1 MKKTVYF
8 LSFCLLIVL
17 IFSNVI
23 NINVFADE
31 NNTLI
36 NSINSK
42 NFILYHPESNKVLV
56 ANNENV
62 KTPVASICKLMTSL
76 IVLEE
81 IETGNLSLDQKLVA
95 SEYACSVEGSQAFLD
110 AGCEYL
116 VRDLLKSVIV
126 ASANDS
132 AIVLAE
138 GVSGNET
145 LFVQRM
151 NERAQELGMINTK
164 YENATGLFTSGQYS
178 TAKDTLCVLKEVS
191 KFDLYNEDCHI
202 WMDKLVHPS
211 GRETELVN
219 TNRLVRYYDYCLNGK
234 TGYVDESGYCLASS
248 AMKDGM
254 KLMAVVLG
262 GNKASDRFEDSVEL
276 YSYGFANY
284 YNKQIVFENQE
295 LPETIKVAKGK
306 IQNAKITA
314 NSNYY
319 AICKKGEN
327 CEVKLHFEL
336 IEKIKAP
343 MNKGDEVGKIIIT
356 DNNFV
361 VGEVSVVLMEDVEKM
376 NYGDS
381 ISKVIENWNF

>member
-81 IETGNLSLDQKLVA
+81 IETGNLSLDQKLIA

-110 AGCEYL
+110 AGCEYS

-138 GVSGNET
+138 GISGNET
-145 LFVQRM
+145 MFVQRM
-151 NERAQELGMINTK
+151 NEKAKELGMVNTL
-164 YENATGLFTSGQYS
+164 YENATGLFTTGQYS
-178 TAKDTLCVLKEVS
+178 TAKDTLKVLKEVS

-234 TGYVDESGYCLASS
+234 TGFVDESGYCLASS

-254 KLMAVVLG
+254 KLIAVVLG
-262 GNKASDRFEDSVEL
+262 GAKASDRFEDSVEL

-284 YNKQIVFENQE
+284 YNKQILFKDQVLDQA
-295 LPETIKVAKGK
+295 IKVSNGK
-306 IQNAKITA
+306 VQNANISA
-314 NSNYY
+314 SQDYY
-319 AICKKGEN
+319 AICEKGQE
-327 CEVKLHFEL
+327 CEVELHYEL
-336 IEKIKAP
+336 LDKIKAP
-343 MNKGDEVGKIIIT
+343 MKKGDVVGEIIVT

-361 VGEVSVVLMEDVEKM
+361 IAEIPVVLTEDINKL
-376 NYGDS
+376 NYKDS
-381 ISKVIENWNF
+381 LVKIVDNWKL

>member
-1 MKKTVYF
+1 MRKSVCF
-8 LSFCLLIVL
+8 FSFCLLIILMFGNAV
-17 IFSNVI
+17 NVYA
-23 NINVFADE
+23 VE
-31 NNTLI
+31 NNSMV
-36 NSINSK
+36 NNINSK
-42 NFILYHPESNKVLV
+42 NFILFHPDSNKVLV

-81 IETGNLSLDQKLVA
+81 IEAGNLDLDQKLRA

-110 AGCEYL
+110 AGCEYS

-151 NERAQELGMINTK
+151 NEKAKELGMINTL
-164 YENATGLFTSGQYS
+164 YENATGLFTTGQYS
-178 TAKDTLCVLKEVS
+178 TAKDTLQVLKEVS
-191 KFDLYNEDCHI
+191 KYELYNEDCHI

-262 GNKASDRFEDSVEL
+262 GEKANDRFEDSVEL

-284 YNKQIVFENQE
+284 YNKQILFKDQVLDQ
-295 LPETIKVAKGK
+295 TIKVTSGK
-306 IQNAKITA
+306 VGSA
-314 NSNYY
+314 NICANQDYY
-319 AICKKGEN
+319 AICEKGQD
-327 CEVKLHFEL
+327 CEVEVHYEL
-336 IEKIKAP
+336 VDKIKAP
-343 MNKGDEVGKIIIT
+343 MKKGDVVGEIIVT

-361 VGEVSVVLMEDVEKM
+361 IAEIPVVLADDVSKLT
-376 NYGDS
+376 YKDS
-381 ISKVIENWNF
+381 IRKIVDNWSF

>member
-1 MKKTVYF
+1 MRKCVCF
-8 LSFCLLIVL
+8 FSFCLLIIL
-17 IFSNVI
+17 MFSNAV
-23 NINVFADE
+23 NVYAVE
-31 NNTLI
+31 NNSI
-36 NSINSK
+36 ANNINSK
-42 NFILYHPESNKVLV
+42 NFILYHPDSNKVLV

-81 IETGNLSLDQKLVA
+81 IETGNLSLDQKLRA

-110 AGCEYL
+110 AGCEYS
-116 VRDLLKSVIV
+116 VRNLLKSVIV

-145 LFVQRM
+145 MFVQRM
-151 NERAQELGMINTK
+151 NEKAKELGMINTL
-164 YENATGLFTSGQYS
+164 YENATGLFTTGQYS
-178 TAKDTLCVLKEVS
+178 TAKDTLQVLKEVS
-191 KFDLYNEDCHI
+191 KYELYNEDCHI

-262 GNKASDRFEDSVEL
+262 GEKANDRFEDSVEL

-284 YNKQIVFENQE
+284 YNKQILFKDQVLDQA
-295 LPETIKVAKGK
+295 IKVSGGK
-306 IQNAKITA
+306 VRSA
-314 NSNYY
+314 NVCANQDYY
-319 AICKKGEN
+319 AICEKGQD
-327 CEVKLHFEL
+327 CEVEVHYEL
-336 IEKIKAP
+336 VDKIKAP
-343 MNKGDEVGKIIIT
+343 MKKGDVVGEIIVT

-361 VGEVSVVLMEDVEKM
+361 IAEIPVVLAEDVSKL
-376 NYGDS
+376 NYKDS
-381 ISKVIENWNF
+381 ISKIVDNWNF

>member
-1 MKKTVYF
+1 MKKIICWI
-8 LSFCLLIVL
+8 SFCLVILSLFIG
-17 IFSNVI
+17 NV
-23 NINVFADE
+23 NVYANE
-31 NNTLI
+31 IYALHNN
-36 NSINSK
+36 INSK
-42 NFILYHPESNKVLV
+42 SYILYHPDSNKVLV
-56 ANNENV
+56 AVNENER
-62 KTPVASICKLMTSL
+62 TPVASICKLMTSL

-81 IETGNLSLDQKLVA
+81 IETGNLSLDQKLIA

-110 AGCEYL
+110 AGCEYS

-145 LFVQRM
+145 VFVQRM
-151 NERAQELGMINTK
+151 NEKAEELGMTNTL
-164 YENATGLFTSGQYS
+164 YENATGLFTTGQYS
-178 TAKDTLCVLKEVS
+178 TAKDTLKVLKEVS

-219 TNRLVRYYDYCLNGK
+219 TNRLIRYYDYCLNGK
-234 TGYVDESGYCLASS
+234 TGFVDESGYCLASS
-248 AMKDGM
+248 AMKDEM

-262 GNKASDRFEDSVEL
+262 GDQASDRFEDSVSL

-284 YNKQIVFENQE
+284 YNKQIIVENEE
-295 LPETIKVAKGK
+295 LPQTINVAKGK
-306 IQNAKITA
+306 VNVAKICA

-319 AICKKGEN
+319 AICKKGEDCN
-327 CEVKLHFEL
+327 VKLHLEL
-336 IEKIKAP
+336 LDKITAP
-343 MNKGDEVGKIIIT
+343 MKKGDEVGKIIIT

-361 VGEVSVVLMEDVEKM
+361 VGEVSVVLMEDVEKL
-376 NYGDS
+376 NYKDA
-381 ISKVIENWNF
+381 IKKVVKNWNI